1 MEVNYLYKICLAVQ
15 IYYNIKI
22 NFKTVSL
29 YFSTM
34 VTARI
39 ISEFA
44 VIMTM
49 SVHYTMGLPA
59 PGQSTC
65 TQVTV
70 EVKQDGQMPFDLQSD
85 VYIIMKLI

>member
-1 MEVNYLYKICLAVQ
+1 MILTIRL
-15 IYYNIKI
+15 
-22 NFKTVSL
+22 KTASL

-39 ISEFA
+39 IVE
-44 VIMTM
+44 VTGIMTM
-49 SVHYTMGLPA
+49 SVHYTMGLAA

-70 EVKQDGQMPFDLQSD
+70 EVKQDGQMPFD
-85 VYIIMKLI
+85 